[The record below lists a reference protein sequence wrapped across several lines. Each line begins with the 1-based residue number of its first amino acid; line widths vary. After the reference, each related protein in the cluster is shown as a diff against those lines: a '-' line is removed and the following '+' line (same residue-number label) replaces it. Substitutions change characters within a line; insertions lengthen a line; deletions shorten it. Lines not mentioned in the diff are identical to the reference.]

1 MLFRS
6 SGVLG
11 WLLWGLA
18 HLAFMPANE
27 NRISLLVKWLWA
39 VATRERA
46 SLLITGRPDQH
57 IGVEVGLEPVEL
69 GPAKEAP
76 ARPLE
81 PGEPSTTT
89 PAPPARPT
97 PGDARSDGRPPAGHW
112 RWR

>member
-6 SGVLG
+6 ERQRPFQWFDVGSMAVVGPLYAVADLRGWRVSGVLG

-76 ARPLE
+76 ARP
-81 PGEPSTTT
+81 
-89 PAPPARPT
+89 
-97 PGDARSDGRPPAGHW
+97 
-112 RWR
+112 